1 MSLDTRSGS
10 FITNNG
16 VSHLCVP
23 FMTFAGTKLKPQKK
37 PTQTNQICVRGNHRC
52 SLNVNTVNYLASNQK
67 KNCCTNSTNIFC
79 DSRIRCLSTQILLIV
94 HCSGLRAP
102 KLSSTMQK
110 LLIGLHGIV

>member
-67 KNCCTNSTNIFC
+67 KTVAPIQRIFSAIHEYDVC
-79 DSRIRCLSTQILLIV
+79 QRKFS
-94 HCSGLRAP
+94 
-102 KLSSTMQK
+102 
-110 LLIGLHGIV
+110 